1 MKNGHEP
8 TPEELLHIQ
17 RRMQQSGMD
26 EQSRQQ
32 ELLRFAGQ
40 KLDAKQQQTLKQI
53 LQDKDA
59 MQKLLQSE
67 QAQKLLQRLKNK
79 P

>member
-1 MKNGHEP
+1 MKKGQP
-8 TPEELLHIQ
+8 TPEELLQIQ

-40 KLDAKQQQTLKQI
+40 KLDANQQQTLKQL

-67 QAQKLLQRLKNK
+67 QAQKMMQRLKNR